1 MLISRNFER
10 QGAPS
15 EEDEAV
21 VTYGDSDKSR
31 SNAVFRNLCN
41 QQLLI
46 SRNRSRQGKASETPD
61 GVVTYGEGEESML

>member
-31 SNAVFRNLCN
+31 SNAVFRNLYN
-41 QQLLI
+41 QQVLI
-46 SRNRSRQGKASETPD
+46 RRNFEGQGKASAKPEV
-61 GVVTYGEGEESML
+61 VVTYAEGDKSML

>member
-1 MLISRNFER
+1 MLIGRNFEG

-31 SNAVFRNLCN
+31 SNAVFRNLYN
-41 QQLLI
+41 PQLLI
-46 SRNRSRQGKASETPD
+46 SRNFEGQGKASAKPEV
-61 GVVTYGEGEESML
+61 VVTYAKGDKSML